1 MASIRR
7 KRENTIAS
15 NNDTGFGSNASGYG
29 GRFVNKDGSF
39 NVQIDGASF
48 RQRFSIYHSMLNMP
62 RWKFAMAIVL
72 FFVLINA
79 VFTTIYVI
87 MGVDKFTGFVATTEW
102 GKIKE
107 LYFFST
113 ETFTTV
119 GYGRINPI
127 GDGVNLVAS
136 FEAMLGFLSF
146 AIATG
151 LIYGRFSKPQAFL
164 VFSQHAVIA
173 PFKDKLGLMFRVA
186 PYKNGHILT
195 DVQLKVTMAMQVE
208 ENGNLTAKFYNLSL
222 ERNRVDSLMMNWTVV
237 HPLDEDS
244 PLYGYTQEDMKT
256 ADVEMYVLIT
266 GFDEVFA
273 NRVQQRTSYTYDEI
287 VHNAKFIPMYHES
300 EDGKTT
306 IFELNKLNEYNR
318 LKE

>member
-1 MASIRR
+1 
-7 KRENTIAS
+7 
-15 NNDTGFGSNASGYG
+15 
-29 GRFVNKDGSF
+29 
-39 NVQIDGASF
+39 VQIDGASF
-48 RQRFSIYHSMLNMP
+48 GQRFSIYHSMLNMP
-62 RWKFAMAIVL
+62 RWKFALTIVL

-79 VFTTIYVI
+79 LFTGIYVLL
-87 MGVDKFTGFVATTEW
+87 GTENFQGFVATTEW

-119 GYGRINPI
+119 GYGRVNPV

-164 VFSQHAVIA
+164 VFSEHAVIA
-173 PFKDKLGLMFRVA
+173 PFEDKMGLMFRVA
-186 PYKNGHILT
+186 PYKSGHILT
-195 DVQLKVTMAMQVE
+195 DVQIKVTLGMQVE
-208 ENGNLTAKFYNLSL
+208 EEGKLTAKFYTLAL

-237 HPLDEDS
+237 HPLDENS
-244 PLYGYTQEDMKT
+244 PLYGFTPGDMKN
-256 ADVEMYVLIT
+256 ADVEMYVLIR
-266 GFDEVFA
+266 GFDEVYA
-273 NRVQQRTSYTYDEI
+273 NMVQQRTSYTFDEI
-287 VHNAKFIPMYHES
+287 MHNAKFLPMYHES

-306 IFELNKLNEYNR
+306 IFELNKLNHYRR
-318 LKE
+318 L